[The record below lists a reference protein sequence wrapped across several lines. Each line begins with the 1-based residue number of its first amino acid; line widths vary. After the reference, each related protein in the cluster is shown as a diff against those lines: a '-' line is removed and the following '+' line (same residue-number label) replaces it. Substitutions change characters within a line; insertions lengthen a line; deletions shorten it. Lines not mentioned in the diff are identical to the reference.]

1 MLEEYHNK
9 DNRHLKPD
17 YTEGEN
23 KIICEICEKI
33 TQDKFSE
40 SFSLLEDLM
49 KKIQKREL
57 ENL

>member
-9 DNRHLKPD
+9 DNRHFKPD
-17 YTEGEN
+17 YTESEN
-23 KIICEICEKI
+23 KIIQEICEKI